1 MSDSKTE
8 RQLNLFFILLNS
20 NRPVT
25 RQEIKDK
32 ILDYKNNDSEKAFE
46 RMFERDK
53 DELRRNG
60 IRIKTIN
67 LNALFDDE
75 IGYQLDKETFVT
87 KNIELNENEK
97 LILKYALNIW
107 SERIVNSNAENIF
120 RKIGV
125 ANTDFTDL
133 ENFKLDLNSLSIQQ
147 SLLKSILMMTEIRI
161 LYISAYQDEPY
172 WRTIQPIQ
180 IYSQSKELLVKAI
193 DVIDKDYKKYKLSN
207 ILELEIQDK
216 KFSNSNELE
225 KQTIDS
231 KKVKIRIK
239 NNAEYYSKLLK
250 SNLISTDLI
259 EISVFNYV
267 ASARYLLPYIHVI
280 DEIFDEELKKAVLE
294 ELTTIHEAVNG

>member
-60 IRIKTIN
+60 ILIKTIN
-67 LNALFDDE
+67 LNPLFEDE
-75 IGYQLDKETFVT
+75 IGYLLDKETFVT
-87 KNIELNENEK
+87 KNIVINENEK

-133 ENFKLDLNSLSIQQ
+133 ENFKLNLNSLSIQQ
-147 SLLKSILMMTEIRI
+147 SLLKSILMMNEIRI
-161 LYISAYQDEPY
+161 MYISAYQDEPH

-180 IYSQSKELLVKAI
+180 IYSQSKELFVKAI
-193 DVIDKDYKKYKLSN
+193 DVLDKDYKNYKLSN

-216 KFSNSNELE
+216 KFSYSKELE

-231 KKVKIRIK
+231 KKVQIRIK
-239 NNAEYYSKLLK
+239 KNAEYYSKLLK
-250 SNLISTDLI
+250 SNLISNDLI

-280 DEIFDEELKKAVLE
+280 DEIFDEDLKKAVLE

>member
-60 IRIKTIN
+60 ILIKTIN
-67 LNALFDDE
+67 LNPLFEDE
-75 IGYQLDKETFVT
+75 IGYLLDKETFVT

-147 SLLKSILMMTEIRI
+147 SLLKSILMMNEIRI

-180 IYSQSKELLVKAI
+180 IYSQSKELFVKAT
-193 DVIDKDYKKYKLSN
+193 DVIDKDYKNYKLSN

-231 KKVKIRIK
+231 KKVQIRIK
-239 NNAEYYSKLLK
+239 KNAEYYSKLLK
-250 SNLISTDLI
+250 SNLISSDLI

-280 DEIFDEELKKAVLE
+280 DEIFDDDLKKAVLE
-294 ELTTIHEAVNG
+294 ELTTIHEAING

>member
-60 IRIKTIN
+60 ILIKTIN
-67 LNALFDDE
+67 LNPLFEDE
-75 IGYQLDKETFVT
+75 IGYLLDKETFVT
-87 KNIELNENEK
+87 KNIVLNENEK

-133 ENFKLDLNSLSIQQ
+133 ENIKLDRNSLSIQQ
-147 SLLKSILMMTEIRI
+147 SLLKSILMMNEIRI

-180 IYSQSKELLVKAI
+180 IYSQSKELFVKAI
-193 DVIDKDYKKYKLSN
+193 DVIDKDYKNYKLSN

-216 KFSNSNELE
+216 KFSYSKELE

-231 KKVKIRIK
+231 KKVQIRIK
-239 NNAEYYSKLLK
+239 KNAEYYSKLLK
-250 SNLISTDLI
+250 SNLISNDLI

-280 DEIFDEELKKAVLE
+280 DEIFDEDLKKAVLE

>member
-133 ENFKLDLNSLSIQQ
+133 ENFKLDFNSFSIQQ
-147 SLLKSILMMTEIRI
+147 SILKSILMMNEIRI

-180 IYSQSKELLVKAI
+180 VYSQSKELFVKAI
-193 DVIDKDYKKYKLSN
+193 DVKDKKYKNYKLSN

-216 KFSNSNELE
+216 KFTFSKEFE

-231 KKVKIRIK
+231 KKVQIRIK
-239 NNAEYYSKLLK
+239 KNAEYYSKLLK
-250 SNLISTDLI
+250 SNLISSDLI

-280 DEIFDEELKKAVLE
+280 DEIFDDNLKKAVLE
-294 ELTTIHEAVNG
+294 ELTTIHEAING

>member
-60 IRIKTIN
+60 ILIKTIT
-67 LNALFDDE
+67 LNALFEDE
-75 IGYQLDKETFVT
+75 IGYLLDKETFVT

-125 ANTDFTDL
+125 ANTDFTEL
-133 ENFKLDLNSLSIQQ
+133 ENLKLDLNSLSIQQ
-147 SLLKSILMMTEIRI
+147 SLLKSILMMNEIRI
-161 LYISAYQDEPY
+161 LYISAYQDEPH

-180 IYSQSKELLVKAI
+180 IYSQSKELFVKAI
-193 DVIDKDYKKYKLSN
+193 DVIDKDYKNYKLSN

-216 KFSNSNELE
+216 KFSNSKELE

-231 KKVKIRIK
+231 KKVQIRIK
-239 NNAEYYSKLLK
+239 KNAEYYSKLLK
-250 SNLISTDLI
+250 SNLISNDLI
-259 EISVFNYV
+259 EISVFNHV

-280 DEIFDEELKKAVLE
+280 DEIFDEDLKKAVLE